1 MRYRSAWLL
10 VLCCATVG
18 AREPRKSSGPV
29 DVYLISDRDVK
40 AGVVQAMEREV
51 EAAVAAAG
59 ILVVWHDT
67 FPSGEYERLALL
79 HLHGECRAD
88 VPVVSSTRPASGE
101 PLGQTQVVDGRV
113 LPIADI
119 QCDAV
124 RKLINQGLQAAPT
137 SHRDEILGRAVGR
150 IVAHELHHVLLGTER
165 HSRQGLARPAQT
177 SAELLAPSAQFAEPD
192 QRKLS
197 ESVADRSH

>member
-10 VLCCATVG
+10 LLYCAILG
-18 AREPRKSSGPV
+18 AREPRRSSGRV
-29 DVYLISDRDVK
+29 DVYLIADRDVR

-51 EAAVAAAG
+51 EVAVASAG
-59 ILVVWHDT
+59 IVVAWHDA

-79 HLHGECRAD
+79 RLHGECRAD
-88 VPVVSSTRPASGE
+88 LPPVSSAHSGSGE
-101 PLGQTQVVDGRV
+101 PLGQTQMVDGNV
-113 LPIADI
+113 LPVADI

-137 SHRDEILGRAVGR
+137 SHIDEMLGRALGR
-150 IVAHELHHVLLGTER
+150 IVAHELYHVLLGTPYHGHE
-165 HSRQGLARPAQT
+165 GLARPAQT
-177 SAELLAPSAQFAEPD
+177 SAELLAPSARFAEPD

-197 ESVADRSH
+197 ESVLDRSH